1 MSLSG
6 KVFCAGLA
14 VCLLVA
20 DGARA
25 EKAPGPIVVAD
36 FESQTPGLHPSGWKY
51 LHERRLVPFGPRFN
65 RPAER
70 FLIARDGDDNT
81 FVRSHT
87 AGEAIRIILPNGDG
101 YRWRLG
107 SHPRLQWRWRAH
119 VLPEG
124 AREDRRGPNDTGAAL
139 YVTLSRD
146 WLGRPRTIK
155 YTYSSTLP
163 VGSTASYGT
172 LKVLVASSARDGV
185 GRWQTVARDVVED
198 YRALFGG
205 TPASEP
211 VAIALWNDSDSTQL
225 AAESDFDDILLL
237 PPGR

>member
-1 MSLSG
+1 ME
-6 KVFCAGLA
+6 VP
-14 VCLLVA
+14 
-20 DGARA
+20 ARA
-25 EKAPGPIVVAD
+25 QVGP
-36 FESQTPGLHPSGWKY
+36 
-51 LHERRLVPFGPRFN
+51 
-65 RPAER
+65 
-70 FLIARDGDDNT
+70 
-81 FVRSHT
+81 VRSEVQPPGGALPDRQGRRRHLRPLPHR
-87 AGEAIRIILPNGDG
+87 GEAIRIILPNGDG
-101 YRWRLG
+101 YRWRLD

-139 YVTLSRD
+139 YVILSRD

-225 AAESDFDDILLL
+225 ARGTRC
-237 PPGR
+237 PGGIRSAIASARSVRRNRGIFPEPYISTRR